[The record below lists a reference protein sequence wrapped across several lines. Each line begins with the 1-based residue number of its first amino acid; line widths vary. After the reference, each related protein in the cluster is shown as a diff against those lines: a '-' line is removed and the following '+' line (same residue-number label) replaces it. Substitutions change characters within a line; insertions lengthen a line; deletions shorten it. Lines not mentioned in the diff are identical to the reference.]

1 MDKRIIKFNDTE
13 VEKHKFPQYEKPILI
28 DSIDVNKI
36 VVSNKISFVRNDF
49 IYFLGYKDA

>member
-1 MDKRIIKFNDTE
+1 MDKRIIKFE

-28 DSIDVNKI
+28 DSIYINKI
-36 VVSNKISFVRNDF
+36 VVSNKISFGKNDF

>member
-28 DSIDVNKI
+28 DSIVVNKI
-36 VVSNKISFVRNDF
+36 VVSNKISFGKNDF